1 MNDQRTAFALYS
13 ECFDPTEYN
22 RIHRAVCNRVGWGIK
37 HAREV
42 AAICCD
48 IQDACFEQSGIEGK
62 VGRTRKALLW
72 AYWSLPYDKYLIV
85 KQYILSFSNTN
96 EFDCPD
102 VYSGRW

>member
-1 MNDQRTAFALYS
+1 MDDQGTAHAIYN

-22 RIHRAVCNRVGWGIK
+22 RIRTFVADRVGRGIK

-42 AAICCD
+42 SEICFD
-48 IQDACFEQSGIEGK
+48 IRNACFEQAGLREKAGK
-62 VGRTRKALLW
+62 TQKALLW

-96 EFDCPD
+96 EFDCPA